1 MSFTPQIE
9 KRKFPIFKESDLIY
23 LDNASTTQK
32 PINVINSIN
41 NVYAESNAN
50 VHRAIYNLGDKST
63 RLYED
68 SRKKISQ
75 FINANSPKEVIFT
88 SGATESL
95 NLLAYSLSHDLNED
109 DEILITEME
118 HHSNIVPWQLIAKK
132 TKAKIRSIPLLENGE
147 LDLSESDSLFNQKT
161 KIVSVTHM
169 SNVLGT
175 INPLKR
181 LSDLAHKIGA
191 KFIVDGAQGVPHMKV
206 NLKQIDCD
214 FYVFSG
220 HKMLGPTGIGVLWGK
235 YELLNKME
243 PFLGGGEMIDSVTL
257 EESTWN
263 EVPYKFEAGT
273 PNFVQAIGL
282 GEAINYLEYLDMK
295 SIEDHEKEL
304 TKFALEELNKIEN
317 IKLHG
322 SAENR
327 GGVISFT
334 LKDIHSL
341 DLAQFLNEDNIA
353 IRVGH
358 HCAQPLLKRLGE
370 TSTARISFYLYND
383 DSDII
388 KLCKTLKK
396 VQSYFLR

>member
-23 LDNASTTQK
+23 LDNASTTHK
-32 PINVINSIN
+32 PLNVIDCVN
-41 NVYAESNAN
+41 NVYSEANAN

-68 SRKKISQ
+68 SRKKVSQ
-75 FINANSPKEVIFT
+75 FINANSPREVIFT

-175 INPLKR
+175 INPLKK

-282 GEAINYLEYLDMK
+282 GEAINYLEDLDMK
-295 SIEDHEKEL
+295 SIEDHEREL
-304 TKFALEELNKIEN
+304 TKFALEELNKVEN

-322 SAENR
+322 SAKNR

-358 HCAQPLLKRLGE
+358 HCAQPLLNKLGE

-383 DSDII
+383 DSDIS

-396 VQSYFLR
+396 VQSYF

>member
-9 KRKFPIFKESDLIY
+9 KRKFPIFEESDLIY
-23 LDNASTTQK
+23 LDNASTTHK
-32 PINVINSIN
+32 PLNVIDCVN
-41 NVYAESNAN
+41 NVYSEANAN
-50 VHRAIYNLGDKST
+50 VHRAIYNLGDRST

-68 SRKKISQ
+68 SRKKVSQ

-181 LSDLAHKIGA
+181 LSDLAHKVGA

-282 GEAINYLEYLDMK
+282 GEAINYLEDLDMK
-295 SIEDHEKEL
+295 SIEDHEREL
-304 TKFALEELNKIEN
+304 TKFALEELNRVEN

-322 SAENR
+322 SAKNR

-358 HCAQPLLKRLGE
+358 HCAQPLLNKLGE

-383 DSDII
+383 DSDIS

-396 VQSYFLR
+396 VQSYF

>member
-23 LDNASTTQK
+23 LDNASTTHK
-32 PINVINSIN
+32 PLNVIDCVN
-41 NVYAESNAN
+41 NVYSEANAN

-68 SRKKISQ
+68 SRKKVSQ
-75 FINANSPKEVIFT
+75 FINANSPEEVIFT

-95 NLLAYSLSHDLNED
+95 NLLAYSLSHDLNEE

-181 LSDLAHKIGA
+181 LSDLAHKVGA

-282 GEAINYLEYLDMK
+282 GEAINYLEDLDMK
-295 SIEDHEKEL
+295 SIEDHEREL
-304 TKFALEELNKIEN
+304 TKFALEELNRVEN

-322 SAENR
+322 SAKNR

-358 HCAQPLLKRLGE
+358 HCAQPLLNKLGE

-383 DSDII
+383 DSDIS

-396 VQSYFLR
+396 VQSYF

>member
-23 LDNASTTQK
+23 LDNASTTHK
-32 PINVINSIN
+32 PFNVIDCVN
-41 NVYAESNAN
+41 NVYAEANAN

-68 SRKKISQ
+68 SREKVSQ
-75 FINANSPKEVIFT
+75 FINAESPKEIIFT

-147 LDLSESDSLFNQKT
+147 LDLSESDSLFNQRT

-206 NLKQIDCD
+206 NIKQIDCD

-282 GEAINYLEYLDMK
+282 GEAINYLEDLDMK
-295 SIEDHEKEL
+295 SIEIHEKEL
-304 TKFALEELNKIEN
+304 TKFALEELNKVEN

-322 SAENR
+322 SAKNR

-358 HCAQPLLKRLGE
+358 HCAQPLLKKLGE

-396 VQSYFLR
+396 VQSYF